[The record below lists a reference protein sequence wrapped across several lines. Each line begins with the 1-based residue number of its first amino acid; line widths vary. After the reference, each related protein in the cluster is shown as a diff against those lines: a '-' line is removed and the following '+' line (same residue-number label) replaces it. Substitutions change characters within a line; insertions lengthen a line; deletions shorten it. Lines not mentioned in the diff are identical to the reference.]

1 MESRMRVCPACR
13 RLIVG
18 VISRRA
24 LDPLVAAPGTSTR
37 LHWPTM
43 NGKLFLIYWDT
54 WKMYVSILF
63 FFSFPYFATSCCSL
77 FLWCREGVYRHQL
90 LTSLIFGF
98 NSEAKPIS
106 FQANPFD
113 RLVL

>member
-43 NGKLFLIYWDT
+43 NGKLSLIYWAT
-54 WKMYVSILF
+54 WKMYVAIVFSLLF
-63 FFSFPYFATSCCSL
+63 PLLVAPCSAAGRGL
-77 FLWCREGVYRHQL
+77 SSSAANMVHL
-90 LTSLIFGF
+90 L
-98 NSEAKPIS
+98 
-106 FQANPFD
+106 
-113 RLVL
+113 V

>member
-43 NGKLFLIYWDT
+43 NGKLSLIYWAT
-54 WKMYVSILF
+54 WKMYVAIVLF
-63 FFSFPYFATSCCSL
+63 ASL
-77 FLWCREGVYRHQL
+77 SPTLLLLVQLPGGVYRHQL
-90 LTSLIFGF
+90 LTWFIFWF

-106 FQANPFD
+106 FLANPFD

>member
-63 FFSFPYFATSCCSL
+63 FFFFSLSPTLRPLVAPCSYGAGRGSIVISC
-77 FLWCREGVYRHQL
+77 
-90 LTSLIFGF
+90 
-98 NSEAKPIS
+98 
-106 FQANPFD
+106 
-113 RLVL
+113 

>member
-63 FFSFPYFATSCCSL
+63 FFFLFP
-77 FLWCREGVYRHQL
+77 L
-90 LTSLIFGF
+90 LCDLLLL
-98 NSEAKPIS
+98 
-106 FQANPFD
+106 
-113 RLVL
+113 LVLMVLGGGLSSSAANIAHLRVQ

>member
-54 WKMYVSILF
+54 WKMYVSVLF
-63 FFSFPYFATSCCSL
+63 FLLVSL
-77 FLWCREGVYRHQL
+77 LCDL
-90 LTSLIFGF
+90 LLL
-98 NSEAKPIS
+98 
-106 FQANPFD
+106 
-113 RLVL
+113 LVLMVPGGGLSSSAANIAHLRVQ